1 MRRGKVTVVGAGH
14 VGSAAAQRIALLQLA
29 DVVLVDV
36 DADAAR
42 GRALDILEAGPIS
55 GYGVHVSGGSS
66 YEDTEGSDVV
76 VIAAAAPRPDRG
88 LEANAKIVKDVAGK
102 VAVASPNCVLVVVS
116 EPFEAMSH
124 VAMRAAGFPRDR
136 VVGLAGILDSARF
149 RTFLS
154 LELDVSVE
162 NVTAFV
168 LGGHGAHM
176 VPSTR
181 FTTVAGVPVEKLL
194 PEARL
199 EKIIAR
205 TREGGEE
212 VARLS
217 KAGSA
222 QVAPAAAIAQMV
234 EAILLDKK
242 LIVPCCVL
250 TESEYGLPA
259 GSWTGLPVKLGARGV
274 LQIVEF
280 ELSQPE
286 KDALAAAARHSR
298 ELCDAAERAT

>member
-1 MRRGKVTVVGAGH
+1 MARKRISVIGAGT
-14 VGSAAAQRIALLQLA
+14 VGSAAAQRIALLELA
-29 DVVLVDV
+29 DVVLIDV
-36 DADAAR
+36 DADLAR

-66 YEDTEGSDVV
+66 YEDSEGSDVV
-76 VIAAAAPRPDRG
+76 VIAVAAPNRSRSVED
-88 LEANAKIVKDVAGK
+88 NARIVKEVAGK
-102 VAVASPNCVLVVVS
+102 VAVASPNAVLVVVS

-124 VAMRAAGFPRDR
+124 VALRTTGFPRER
-136 VVGLAGILDSARF
+136 VLGLAGILDSARF

-154 LELDVSVE
+154 LELDVSPE

-168 LGGHGAHM
+168 LGGHGAYM

-181 FTTVAGVPVEKLL
+181 FTTVAGVPVEKLV
-194 PEARL
+194 PAARL
-199 EKIIAR
+199 ERIIAR

-222 QVAPAAAIAQMV
+222 QAAPAAAITQMV

-250 TESEYGLPA
+250 TDGEYGLPA

-274 LQIVEF
+274 HQIVEF
-280 ELSQPE
+280 ELSTAE
-286 KDALAAAARHSR
+286 REALAAAANHAKG
-298 ELCDAAERAT
+298 LCDAAERAT